1 MHPISY
7 AIFATV
13 LLTSISCRRAPAVF
27 DLFSTTTTNPKKPSK
42 LKTGPN
48 MPAVPEI
55 RRAVSQLSYPA
66 NLEIRDNFFPS
77 LLQDKAANCYWKDNV
92 GKMISEST
100 VNDIGV
106 PLLAHVCSKPTQC
119 KNQCLEMHEDGDI
132 EVCNYFTWYQESSTA
147 MFYSLDPNND
157 WKLYKNGEVNSYEW
171 HCVENGCSWHW
182 RPQQVMKNIENCTQ
196 CTLLTTVFCR
206 DFGHCQRLCETLFE
220 CNYFMMSANGTEGYG
235 QMYTVPEDLM
245 TSKNYMHSRRKDSFE
260 MRCKK
265 ASIIPTDK
273 FAKPNDVQ
281 KLKES
286 SIFGSLDS
294 RRQLVNVIPRAFFP
308 QSYLTYAYNYAAGI
322 TLNKTNYSMIL
333 GLCNTDQLRRSHYN
347 DSTKYFECEPY
358 SKENQ
363 QAWKIPDLGQW
374 VEKPCRGDHEEFV
387 ENEQRCVKAPKRKK
401 TGRGRC
407 YPLPNEKFSQ
417 EENGLCDLSRAALRE
432 NPNSV
437 STYFK
442 CMPSSRRRHCGFWSR
457 RPCFSGGL
465 FNVLLQLCISP
476 TETQYCPSPFVTLS
490 PCASMGGGCPSV
502 SVCIQ
507 GYCCMQPMYPI
518 SPMLGGPI
526 GAPYNPMPPFGYSPY
541 SNIPPSVPSVN
552 LVTSISTGTSG
563 IYGCPNQMMY
573 MGPCSQSCGGGSV
586 CISGSCCMDRNPM
599 IGGMISP
606 YYASNLGACNP
617 HLPCWKGCP
626 PGMTCQAGMCCG
638 ITLPAGGVSGMPY
651 FPPSIYFSSMGQP
664 FGSIPY
670 NLPPINPLS
679 ATATASGLNP
689 SGIPTFPF
697 LPRFNQRTRL
707 QQPHLCSSGELS
719 MRACSEGCSDNQ
731 QCENGYCCSV
741 QLPVCPLGGLALTD
755 CKSGCKANYACFKN
769 GCCPLPNCPNGQ
781 LPVDWCSEDGKC
793 PVNYV
798 CLNKVCC
805 RPTVAQS
812 DSSSTDAISYFLNR
826 VRALTS

>member
-1 MHPISY
+1 M
-7 AIFATV
+7 IF
-13 LLTSISCRRAPAVF
+13 
-27 DLFSTTTTNPKKPSK
+27 
-42 LKTGPN
+42 
-48 MPAVPEI
+48 
-55 RRAVSQLSYPA
+55 
-66 NLEIRDNFFPS
+66 
-77 LLQDKAANCYWKDNV
+77 
-92 GKMISEST
+92 
-100 VNDIGV
+100 
-106 PLLAHVCSKPTQC
+106 
-119 KNQCLEMHEDGDI
+119 
-132 EVCNYFTWYQESSTA
+132 
-147 MFYSLDPNND
+147 
-157 WKLYKNGEVNSYEW
+157 
-171 HCVENGCSWHW
+171 
-182 RPQQVMKNIENCTQ
+182 
-196 CTLLTTVFCR
+196 
-206 DFGHCQRLCETLFE
+206 
-220 CNYFMMSANGTEGYG
+220 
-235 QMYTVPEDLM
+235 
-245 TSKNYMHSRRKDSFE
+245 
-260 MRCKK
+260 
-265 ASIIPTDK
+265 
-273 FAKPNDVQ
+273 
-281 KLKES
+281 
-286 SIFGSLDS
+286 
-294 RRQLVNVIPRAFFP
+294 
-308 QSYLTYAYNYAAGI
+308 
-322 TLNKTNYSMIL
+322 
-333 GLCNTDQLRRSHYN
+333 GLCNTDQLKRSHYN

-374 VEKPCRGDHEEFV
+374 VEKPCRGDNEEFV

-417 EENGLCDLSRAALRE
+417 EENGLCDLSTAALRE

-442 CMPSSRRRHCGFWSR
+442 CMPSSRRRHCGFWGR

-465 FNVLLQLCISP
+465 FNILLQLCISP

-507 GYCCMQPMYPI
+507 GYCCMQPTYPI
-518 SPMLGGPI
+518 APMLGGPY
-526 GAPYNPMPPFGYSPY
+526 GTLYNQMPPFGYPPY
-541 SNIPPSVPSVN
+541 SNILPSVPSVN

-563 IYGCPNQMMY
+563 VYGCPNQMMY

-606 YYASNLGACNP
+606 YYANNLAGCNP
-617 HLPCWKGCP
+617 QLPCWKGCP
-626 PGMTCQAGMCCG
+626 PGMTCQAGLCCG
-638 ITLPAGGVSGMPY
+638 ISLSTGGISGMPY
-651 FPPSIYFSSMGQP
+651 FPPSTYFPSMGQP

-679 ATATASGLNP
+679 ATGTASGLSP

-719 MRACSEGCSDNQ
+719 VRTCSEGCSENQ

-781 LPVDWCSEDGKC
+781 LPIDWCSEDGKC

-798 CLNKVCC
+798 CVNRVCC
-805 RPTVAQS
+805 PAVGHS
-812 DSSSTDAISYFLNR
+812 DSSSTEAVSYFLNR

>member
-1 MHPISY
+1 LYRRLLHRMHLISY
-7 AIFATV
+7 GIFATV
-13 LLTSISCRRAPAVF
+13 LLTSISCRRTPAVF

-42 LKTGPN
+42 LKTGSN

-77 LLQDKAANCYWKDNV
+77 LMQDKAANCYWKDNV
-92 GKMISEST
+92 GKMVSEST

-147 MFYSLDPNND
+147 MFYSLEPNND

-196 CTLLTTVFCR
+196 CTHLTTVFCR
-206 DFGHCQRLCETLFE
+206 DFGHCQRVCETLFE
-220 CNYFMMSANGTEGYG
+220 CNYFVMSANGTEGYG

-245 TSKNYMHSRRKDSFE
+245 KSKNYMHSRRRDSFE

-265 ASIIPTDK
+265 D
-273 FAKPNDVQ
+273 
-281 KLKES
+281 
-286 SIFGSLDS
+286 
-294 RRQLVNVIPRAFFP
+294 
-308 QSYLTYAYNYAAGI
+308 
-322 TLNKTNYSMIL
+322 YSMIF
-333 GLCNTDQLRRSHYN
+333 GLCNTDQLKRSHYN

-374 VEKPCRGDHEEFV
+374 VEKPCRGDNEEFV

-417 EENGLCDLSRAALRE
+417 EENGLCDLSTAALRE

-442 CMPSSRRRHCGFWSR
+442 CMPSSRRRHCGFWGR

-465 FNVLLQLCISP
+465 FNILLQLCISP
-476 TETQYCPSPFVTLS
+476 TGAFSNFTTNQMLFYKAKTFLETQYCPSPFVTLS

-507 GYCCMQPMYPI
+507 GYCCMQPTYPI
-518 SPMLGGPI
+518 APMFGGPF
-526 GAPYNPMPPFGYSPY
+526 GTLYNQMPPFGYPPY
-541 SNIPPSVPSVN
+541 SNILPSVPSVN

-599 IGGMISP
+599 IGGMIPP
-606 YYASNLGACNP
+606 YYANNLAGCNP
-617 HLPCWKGCP
+617 QLPCWKGCP
-626 PGMTCQAGMCCG
+626 PGMTCQAGLCCG
-638 ITLPAGGVSGMPY
+638 ISLSTGGISGMPY
-651 FPPSIYFSSMGQP
+651 FPPSTYFPSMGQP

-679 ATATASGLNP
+679 ATGTASGLSP

-707 QQPHLCSSGELS
+707 QQPL
-719 MRACSEGCSDNQ
+719 
-731 QCENGYCCSV
+731 

-781 LPVDWCSEDGKC
+781 LPIDWCSEDGKC

-798 CLNKVCC
+798 CVNRVCC
-805 RPTVAQS
+805 PAVAHS
-812 DSSSTDAISYFLNR
+812 DSSTTEAVSYFLNR

>member
-1 MHPISY
+1 LYRRLLHRMHLISY
-7 AIFATV
+7 GIFATV
-13 LLTSISCRRAPAVF
+13 LLTSISCRRTPAVF

-42 LKTGPN
+42 LKTGSN

-77 LLQDKAANCYWKDNV
+77 LMQDKAANCYWKDNV
-92 GKMISEST
+92 GKMVSEST

-147 MFYSLDPNND
+147 MFYSLEPNND

-171 HCVENGCSWHW
+171 HCVARTKIRVKC
-182 RPQQVMKNIENCTQ
+182 
-196 CTLLTTVFCR
+196 F
-206 DFGHCQRLCETLFE
+206 
-220 CNYFMMSANGTEGYG
+220 
-235 QMYTVPEDLM
+235 
-245 TSKNYMHSRRKDSFE
+245 
-260 MRCKK
+260 
-265 ASIIPTDK
+265 
-273 FAKPNDVQ
+273 
-281 KLKES
+281 
-286 SIFGSLDS
+286 IFFS
-294 RRQLVNVIPRAFFP
+294 FFP
-308 QSYLTYAYNYAAGI
+308 QSYLTYAFNYAAGI
-322 TLNKTNYSMIL
+322 TLNKTNYSMIF
-333 GLCNTDQLRRSHYN
+333 GLCNTDQLKRSHYN
-347 DSTKYFECEPY
+347 DSTKYFECEP
-358 SKENQ
+358 
-363 QAWKIPDLGQW
+363 KIPDLGQW
-374 VEKPCRGDHEEFV
+374 VEKPCRGDNEEFV

-417 EENGLCDLSRAALRE
+417 EENGLCDLSTAALRE

-442 CMPSSRRRHCGFWSR
+442 CMPSSRRRHCGFWGR

-465 FNVLLQLCISP
+465 FNILLQLCISP
-476 TETQYCPSPFVTLS
+476 TGAFSNFTTNQMLFYKAKTFLETQYCPSPFVTLS

-507 GYCCMQPMYPI
+507 GYCCMQPTYPI
-518 SPMLGGPI
+518 APMFGGPF
-526 GAPYNPMPPFGYSPY
+526 GTLYNQMPPFGYPPY
-541 SNIPPSVPSVN
+541 SNILPSVPSVN

-599 IGGMISP
+599 IGGMIPP
-606 YYASNLGACNP
+606 YYANNLAGCNP
-617 HLPCWKGCP
+617 QLPCWKGCP
-626 PGMTCQAGMCCG
+626 PGMTCQAGLCCG
-638 ITLPAGGVSGMPY
+638 ISLSTGGISGMPY
-651 FPPSIYFSSMGQP
+651 FPPSTYFPSMGQP

-679 ATATASGLNP
+679 ATGTASGLSP

-719 MRACSEGCSDNQ
+719 VRTCSE
-731 QCENGYCCSV
+731 
-741 QLPVCPLGGLALTD
+741 LPVCPLGGLALTD

-781 LPVDWCSEDGKC
+781 LPIDWCSEDGKC

-798 CLNKVCC
+798 CVNRVCC
-805 RPTVAQS
+805 PAVAHS
-812 DSSSTDAISYFLNR
+812 DSSTTEAVSYFLNR